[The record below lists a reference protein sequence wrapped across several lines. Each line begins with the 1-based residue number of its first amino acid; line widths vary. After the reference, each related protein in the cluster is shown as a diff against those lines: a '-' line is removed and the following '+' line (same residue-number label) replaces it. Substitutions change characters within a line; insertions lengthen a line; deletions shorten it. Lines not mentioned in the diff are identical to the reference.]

1 MPDFIKEF
9 DLDAVDLDVDRQSS
23 VIYRGLIVLKGA
35 LDFKTGQPPQFDK
48 EKVQDDHIFPKSIY
62 KENQILNRTL
72 TSTNSSKGNK
82 KSSQFSELLKQHKRD
97 KPIKILESNLIPAE
111 ALPTY

>member
-48 EKVQDDHIFPKSIY
+48 EKV
-62 KENQILNRTL
+62 
-72 TSTNSSKGNK
+72 
-82 KSSQFSELLKQHKRD
+82 
-97 KPIKILESNLIPAE
+97 
-111 ALPTY
+111 